1 MRRAAAGALCLIAT
15 LWSATAAAQR
25 PSRPHRSGLWG
36 EFGFGPGHV
45 RVACAGCTNV
55 VSSNGQT
62 SYFRIGGTV
71 SDHVLIGFEAFSL
84 LDKAFDFSLD
94 VSTSSAE
101 TATATVV
108 ILWYPGKRGL
118 FFKSGV
124 GIAAGQYTIPSGAA
138 QPDTSTGAGIG
149 LTFGT
154 GWDWSISRKFAV
166 TANFAAYVTAVGDIV
181 LTGRRVDD
189 VIATMYQAS
198 IGFTFR

>member
-1 MRRAAAGALCLIAT
+1 MALGVIAT
-15 LWSATAAAQR
+15 LWSTAAPAQR
-25 PSRPHRSGLWG
+25 PARPHRGGLWG
-36 EFGFGPGHV
+36 EFGVGPGHV

-55 VSSNGQT
+55 VASNGST

-84 LDKAFDFSLD
+84 LDKAFHFSLD
-94 VSTSSAE
+94 VPTSSAE

-108 ILWYPGKRGL
+108 VLWYPGRRGL

-124 GIAAGQYTIPSGAA
+124 GIAAGQYSIPTSPTQA
-138 QPDTSTGAGIG
+138 DTSTGAGIG

-154 GWDWSISRKFAV
+154 GWDWSISRKFAI
-166 TANFAAYVTAVGDIV
+166 TANIAAYVTGVGDIV

>member
-1 MRRAAAGALCLIAT
+1 MRRASAVALCVVAT
-15 LWSATAAAQR
+15 LWSTAAPAQR
-25 PSRPHRSGLWG
+25 PTGPHRGGLWG
-36 EFGFGPGHV
+36 EFGFGPGLV

-55 VSSNGQT
+55 VSSNGPT
-62 SYFRIGGTV
+62 SHFRIGGTV

-84 LDKAFDFSLD
+84 LDKAFQFSLD
-94 VSTSSAE
+94 VSTSTAE

-118 FFKSGV
+118 FFKGGV
-124 GIAAGQYTIPSGAA
+124 GVAAGQYAIPTSATQA
-138 QPDTSTGAGIG
+138 DTSTGAGIA

-166 TANFAAYVTAVGDIV
+166 TANVAAYVTAVGDIV
-181 LTGRRVDD
+181 VPGRRVDD
-189 VIATMYQAS
+189 VIATMYQGS

>member
-1 MRRAAAGALCLIAT
+1 MLCSTA
-15 LWSATAAAQR
+15 ATAQR
-25 PSRPHRSGLWG
+25 HTRPHRAGLWG

-45 RVACAGCTNV
+45 RVACSGCTNV
-55 VSSNGQT
+55 VTANGQT

-84 LDKAFDFSLD
+84 LDKAFSFSLD
-94 VSTSSAE
+94 VSTSAAE

-108 ILWYPGKRGL
+108 VLWYPGRHGL
-118 FFKSGV
+118 FFKGGV
-124 GIAAGQYTIPSGAA
+124 GVAAGQYTIPSGSA

-154 GWDWSISRKFAV
+154 GWDWSISRKFAI
-166 TANFAAYVTAVGDIV
+166 TANFGAYVTAVGDIV

-198 IGFTFR
+198 IGLTFR